1 MGAAFFEGLGDALQI
16 GEQTAKDIVTI
27 ANSSDMGDI
36 REDATAE
43 AIARLMQQVPHE
55 LYGVALANTVKM
67 LAVALSVYSDQ
78 MQGRDPLDPHRKPVA
93 N

>member
-43 AIARLMQQVPHE
+43 AIARLMQKVPSE

-67 LAVALSVYSDQ
+67 LAVALAVYSDEI
-78 MQGRDPLDPHRKPVA
+78 QGRDPLDPHRVA
-93 N
+93 